1 MSPSVLKNFEW
12 FFRNMFEEDFGPE
25 LTAFIA
31 IYTAVILIVVA
42 VGLIFSAAIYIMNGI
57 SLMKMGKKCG
67 VAHPWLSWIPYA
79 NSYVFGKI
87 AETPDKPRR
96 TGLLLLI
103 LNIAQSVSALILV
116 GSTAGLVSS
125 IGRLSHGASE
135 SLLLLPSFL
144 LLFSYAVILGVS
156 ITFSV
161 FYYMAFYRI
170 CKLFGGTQYMTYF
183 LLGFIPVF
191 LGLGISLPIAM
202 LVLSSREPSAANF
215 QPKTPDQIWRTPT
228 PQAQPA
234 PAPAPAPEAAPVLPE
249 APAADGGEAV
259 SSEEPKE

>member
-1 MSPSVLKNFEW
+1 MSSSVLKNFEW
-12 FFRNMFEEDFGPE
+12 FFKNMFEEDFGPE
-25 LTAFIA
+25 LSAFIA

-57 SLMKMGKKCG
+57 SLMRMGKKCG

-79 NSYVFGKI
+79 NSYAFGKI

-125 IGRLSHGASE
+125 IVRLNYGAVDE

-144 LLFSYAVILGVS
+144 LLFSYAAIIG
-156 ITFSV
+156 IGIAFSV

-170 CKLFGGTQYMTYF
+170 TKLFAQDKYLTYF
-183 LLGFIPVF
+183 LLGF
-191 LGLGISLPIAM
+191 LPIFVGLSIATPIVLM
-202 LVLSSREPSAANF
+202 VLSAKEPDTARMF
-215 QPKTPDQIWRTPT
+215 PFGFDQFGNVHSNTN
-228 PQAQPA
+228 
-234 PAPAPAPEAAPVLPE
+234 
-249 APAADGGEAV
+249 DN
-259 SSEEPKE
+259 

>member
-1 MSPSVLKNFEW
+1 MSSSVLKNFEW
-12 FFRNMFEEDFGPE
+12 FFKNMFEEDFGPE
-25 LTAFIA
+25 LSAFIA

-57 SLMKMGKKCG
+57 SLMRMGKKCG

-79 NSYVFGKI
+79 NSYAFGKI

-125 IGRLSHGASE
+125 IVRLNYGAVDE
-135 SLLLLPSFL
+135 SLLLLPSLL
-144 LLFSYAVILGVS
+144 LLFSYAAVIG
-156 ITFSV
+156 IGIAFSV

-234 PAPAPAPEAAPVLPE
+234 PEAAPVLPE
-249 APAADGGEAV
+249 APAADSGEAV
-259 SSEEPKE
+259 SSEESGK

>member
-1 MSPSVLKNFEW
+1 MSSSVLKNFEW
-12 FFRNMFEEDFGPE
+12 FFKNMFEEDFGPE
-25 LTAFIA
+25 LSAFIA

-79 NSYVFGKI
+79 NSYAFGKI

-125 IGRLSHGASE
+125 IVRLNYGAVDE
-135 SLLLLPSFL
+135 SLLLLPSLL
-144 LLFSYAVILGVS
+144 LLFSYAAVIG
-156 ITFSV
+156 IGIAFSV

-234 PAPAPAPEAAPVLPE
+234 PEAAPVLPE
-249 APAADGGEAV
+249 APAADSGEAG
-259 SSEEPKE
+259 SSEESGK

>member
-1 MSPSVLKNFEW
+1 MSSSVLKNFEW
-12 FFRNMFEEDFGPE
+12 FFKNMFEEDFGPE
-25 LTAFIA
+25 LSAFIA

-57 SLMKMGKKCG
+57 SLMRMGKKCG

-79 NSYVFGKI
+79 NSYAFGKI

-103 LNIAQSVSALILV
+103 LNIAQSVSALFLV

-125 IGRLSHGASE
+125 IVRLNYGAVDE

-144 LLFSYAVILGVS
+144 LLFSYAAIIG
-156 ITFSV
+156 IGIAFSV

-234 PAPAPAPEAAPVLPE
+234 PEAAPVLPE
-249 APAADGGEAV
+249 APAADSGEAV
-259 SSEEPKE
+259 SSEESGK

>member
-1 MSPSVLKNFEW
+1 MT
-12 FFRNMFEEDFGPE
+12 GPRPVD
-25 LTAFIA
+25 A
-31 IYTAVILIVVA
+31 
-42 VGLIFSAAIYIMNGI
+42 
-57 SLMKMGKKCG
+57 
-67 VAHPWLSWIPYA
+67 
-79 NSYVFGKI
+79 FGKI

-125 IGRLSHGASE
+125 IVRLNYGTVDE

-144 LLFSYAVILGVS
+144 LLFSYAAVIG
-156 ITFSV
+156 IGIAFSV

-234 PAPAPAPEAAPVLPE
+234 PEAAPVLPE
-249 APAADGGEAV
+249 APAADSGEAGP
-259 SSEEPKE
+259 SEESGE